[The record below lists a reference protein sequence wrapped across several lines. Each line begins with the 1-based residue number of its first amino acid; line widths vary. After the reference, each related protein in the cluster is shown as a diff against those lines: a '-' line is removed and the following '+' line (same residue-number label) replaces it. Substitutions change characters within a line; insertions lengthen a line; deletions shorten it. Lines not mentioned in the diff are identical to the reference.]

1 MKRRHSSQ
9 RRLRAALPPALL
21 VCLCGYFVYHALNGD
36 HGLLA
41 LRELEARAVT
51 LGEHARDAA
60 ERRADFE
67 ARVALL
73 RPDSLDLDMLDE
85 QARRQLGVLHPD
97 EIMILAGPP
106 PGDTG
111 F

>member
-1 MKRRHSSQ
+1 MKRRPSTEK
-9 RRLRAALPPALL
+9 RLRAALPPAFLIL
-21 VCLCGYFVYHALNGD
+21 LCGYFVYHALHGD

-41 LRELEARAVT
+41 LRELETRAGT
-51 LGEHARDAA
+51 LGERAREVAA
-60 ERRADFE
+60 RRAALE
-67 ARVALL
+67 SRVALL

-97 EIMILAGPP
+97 EIAILPGPAL
-106 PGDTG
+106 GDTG

>member
-1 MKRRHSSQ
+1 MKRRPSPK

-21 VCLCGYFVYHALNGD
+21 IVLCAYFVYHALHGE
-36 HGLLA
+36 HGLWA
-41 LRELEARAVT
+41 LRELEARAIT
-51 LGEHARDAA
+51 LEARAQEIAA
-60 ERRADFE
+60 QRAALE

-97 EIMILAGPP
+97 EVVIFFDAGRA
-106 PGDTG
+106 DTK